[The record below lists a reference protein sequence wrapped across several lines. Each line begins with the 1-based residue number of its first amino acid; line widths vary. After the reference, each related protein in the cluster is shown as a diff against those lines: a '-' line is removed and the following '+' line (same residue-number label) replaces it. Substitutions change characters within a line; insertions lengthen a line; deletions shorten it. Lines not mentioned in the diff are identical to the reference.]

1 MKIKITTTIIYYQKN
16 VLFNQL
22 KIATKIFASMIMSI
36 LGQTKVAKEEFYGG
50 KEHINIWDVNYD
62 NILISNLTE
71 TRNNSK
77 YLIGYLNEVIRP
89 LVLMFSEMSGYVKTF
104 KEKNNK
110 LMSLHIAD
118 EKKLLEKYKTI

>member
-110 LMSLHIAD
+110 LMSLHITD